1 MLSQTND
8 TREYRNASRRTD
20 RLVSAK
26 TLLARKKD
34 AQRTMRGEAWH
45 TGNITLCLLSYR
57 TRCTTDMAGWWE
69 GSAMQG
75 SPTSWI

>member
-34 AQRTMRGEAWH
+34 AQRTMRGEA
-45 TGNITLCLLSYR
+45 
-57 TRCTTDMAGWWE
+57 
-69 GSAMQG
+69 
-75 SPTSWI
+75 